1 MGRPKLYTTPEERV
15 LAARSY
21 QAKYYAKNRK
31 TINKKLSEKCKEEK
45 ALGLGLQKQ
54 RNSTQ
59 LVGKP
64 SSKSR
69 TLLRRPG
76 RPRVQCS
83 NDVASLMGQ
92 PGFQDSKSDIKSA
105 LKEVIGTSS
114 HERLH
119 ALCEGFLSSGQYTK
133 IYDTLTVVE
142 GLDAHMQKLSYK
154 NWISPDTMNAP
165 ETSLTKSIRTVVKV
179 LEDLLMNAME
189 GTDVKELA
197 RRGMLL
203 YQVAPDVTI

>member
-15 LAARSY
+15 LAARLY
-21 QAKYYAKNRK
+21 RAKYYANPRARFAVSRSVYYCS
-31 TINKKLSEKCKEEK
+31 LSSTDSIRM
-45 ALGLGLQKQ
+45 KQ
-54 RNSTQ
+54 HNPTQ

-76 RPRVQCS
+76 RPRVRTT
-83 NDVASLMGQ
+83 
-92 PGFQDSKSDIKSA
+92 GFQDSESDIESA
-105 LKEVIGTSS
+105 LKEIIGTSS
-114 HERLH
+114 RERLH
-119 ALCEGFLSSGQYTK
+119 ALCEGFLSSGKYTK

-142 GLDAHMQKLSYK
+142 GLDARMRKLAYK
-154 NWISPDTMNAP
+154 NWIPPDMMNAP
-165 ETSLTKSIRTVVKV
+165 ETSLSKSIRTVVKV